1 MYQFVSRT
9 SHIDLYR
16 VTSHIDLYRVTSRI
30 DLYRV
35 TSRIDLRRVF
45 SRIDLYCASHI
56 IDLHCAS
63 SCIDFDS
70 EPNHRESEV
79 SPTAKSELKNAGKFD
94 VTNERIIS
102 IVDDWY
108 FAEWPRSLGAR
119 ENTLRKSLN
128 STPPMSFIVIDK
140 KTDKLI
146 GHARL
151 CPLLTVPQS
160 CWIESVIISS
170 DLRGKGLGC
179 WLMNQLENEARKF
192 GFKKIYL
199 SSENKQAF
207 YSKCGYSAC
216 EPVLNVGANT
226 VLFERFDLGRC
237 LLPAFNGSISN

>member
-1 MYQFVSRT
+1 MFDEQYIFVPLIERK
-9 SHIDLYR
+9 DLC
-16 VTSHIDLYRVTSRI
+16 SE
-30 DLYRV
+30 
-35 TSRIDLRRVF
+35 
-45 SRIDLYCASHI
+45 
-56 IDLHCAS
+56 
-63 SCIDFDS
+63 CI
-70 EPNHRESEV
+70 N
-79 SPTAKSELKNAGKFD
+79 LLNQ
-94 VTNERIIS
+94 
-102 IVDDWY
+102 
-108 FAEWPRSLGAR
+108 EWPRSLGAR

-160 CWIESVIISS
+160 CWIESVIIDS

-237 LLPAFNGSISN
+237 LLPAFNGSISNRSLSVAMFV